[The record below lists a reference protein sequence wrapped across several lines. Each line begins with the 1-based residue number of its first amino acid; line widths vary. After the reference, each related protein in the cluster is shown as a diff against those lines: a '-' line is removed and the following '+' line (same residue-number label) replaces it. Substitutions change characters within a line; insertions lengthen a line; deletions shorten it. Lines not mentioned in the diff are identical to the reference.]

1 MNIQTNIPKKVFV
14 KIYYNSKKKHSIYI
28 MKVLIIILILLICF
42 IIIKSNYESFEG
54 LGGTT
59 TVDYNYIEEL
69 LDKNG
74 LLDKTIINK
83 LDEYKKLKDTLE
95 NKQITEIKEDIGE
108 LKRRYNNTKIQLE
121 NILFNKFRP
130 NRLDFNNKQQD
141 FKLKLNSFIGDLKG
155 EKIKITN
162 YGSIDTE
169 QCGNKWKLPDNV
181 PPINNKDI
189 KGINDNIIKP
199 KYFNPN
205 TNCCTSENKDSCI
218 YQYKQNV
225 KLYNEYKVVLKNQ
238 NNKQLELNKIK
249 DNIYLVNLN
258 SQIINYDKNNNY
270 DIIHIFLELEDVI
283 SNNNKKSAC
292 FKIIEIK
299 DLIHLNQFI
308 TKDPVEDKLIEYPL
322 YLIIPYERDKIAITI
337 HGKTNI
343 DGEKL
348 SIQPLSKEM
357 INHQIFYKN

>member
-1 MNIQTNIPKKVFV
+1 
-14 KIYYNSKKKHSIYI
+14 

-42 IIIKSNYESFEG
+42 IIIKSNYESFQG
-54 LGGTT
+54 LGGTAT
-59 TVDYNYIEEL
+59 DEYYNIKEV

-74 LLDKTIINK
+74 LLDTTIIEK
-83 LDEYKKLKDTLE
+83 LNEYKKLKDTLE

-130 NRLDFNNKQQD
+130 NRLNFNNKQQD
-141 FKLKLNSFIGDLKG
+141 FKLKLNSFIDDLKG
-155 EKIKITN
+155 EKIKMTN

-169 QCGNKWKLPDNV
+169 QCGDKWKLPDNV
-181 PPINNKDI
+181 PPINNKN
-189 KGINDNIIKP
+189 INDNNGTIITP
-199 KYFNPN
+199 KYFNPDN
-205 TNCCTSENKDSCI
+205 NCCTSQDKDYCI
-218 YQYKQNV
+218 SKYKKNV

-249 DNIYLVNLN
+249 DNIYIVNLN
-258 SQIINYDKNNNY
+258 SQIINYDENDNY
-270 DIIHIFLELEDVI
+270 DIIPIFGTFEDVI
-283 SNNNKKSAC
+283 SDREKKSAC
-292 FKIIEIK
+292 FKLMEIK

-322 YLIIPYERDKIAITI
+322 YLIIPYEKDKIAITI

-348 SIQPLSKEM
+348 SIQSLSKEM